1 MFQSLPV
8 NAFHFKVDFIF
19 PLPSKSLD
27 ARFESIEGIGKS
39 IVPKK
44 PTDAKGAENTVALSS
59 AVELQ
64 KGELTLKRGL
74 IPGSY
79 LIDWFEMNITLKKRI
94 PIPIVVSALDAN
106 HAPIYSWFFYNA
118 HPIKWE
124 TGGFNA
130 MSGKYIT
137 ETIVIQY
144 DWYKQVNMQS
154 GIFSAVASAALGAT
168 NYVADAGSKVA
179 QSGAQVAKSAV
190 DGATSIA
197 KTAVAPATNAI
208 KKGVDTAT
216 DAIQDGANIASKKI
230 EEGVKKTND
239 AIEDAYE

>member
-39 IVPKK
+39 IVSNKK
-44 PTDAKGAENTVALSS
+44 TGTQEVQNSVTNSS
-59 AVELQ
+59 AVELE
-64 KGELTLKRGL
+64 KGQLTLKRGL
-74 IPGSY
+74 IPGSF

-106 HAPIYSWFFYNA
+106 HSPIYSWFFYNA
-118 HPIKWE
+118 YPIKWE

-154 GIFSAVASAALGAT
+154 GMFSAVANAALGAA
-168 NYVADAGSKVA
+168 NYVTDAGSKVA
-179 QSGAQVAKSAV
+179 QKGVSAV
-190 DGATSIA
+190 KS
-197 KTAVAPATNAI
+197 
-208 KKGVDTAT
+208 GVDSA
-216 DAIQDGANIASKKI
+216 AGAVGDIL
-230 EEGVKKTND
+230 D
-239 AIEDAYE
+239 

>member
-39 IVPKK
+39 IVSNKK
-44 PTDAKGAENTVALSS
+44 TGTQEVQNSVTNSS
-59 AVELQ
+59 AVELE
-64 KGELTLKRGL
+64 KGQLTLKRGL
-74 IPGSY
+74 IPGSF

-118 HPIKWE
+118 YPIKWE

-154 GIFSAVASAALGAT
+154 GMFSAVANAALGAA

-179 QSGAQVAKSAV
+179 QKGVSAV
-190 DGATSIA
+190 KS
-197 KTAVAPATNAI
+197 
-208 KKGVDTAT
+208 GVDSAAG
-216 DAIQDGANIASKKI
+216 AIGDIL
-230 EEGVKKTND
+230 D
-239 AIEDAYE
+239 

>member
-39 IVPKK
+39 IVSNKK
-44 PTDAKGAENTVALSS
+44 TDAQGVQNSVTNSS
-59 AVELQ
+59 AVELE
-64 KGELTLKRGL
+64 KGQLTLKRGL
-74 IPGSY
+74 IPGSF

-106 HAPIYSWFFYNA
+106 HTPIYSWFFYNA
-118 HPIKWE
+118 YPIKWE

-144 DWYKQVNMQS
+144 DWYKQVNMQT
-154 GIFSAVASAALGAT
+154 GIFSAVASAALGAS

-179 QSGAQVAKSAV
+179 QKGVNAAKSGV
-190 DGATSIA
+190 DS
-197 KTAVAPATNAI
+197 ATNAV
-208 KKGVDTAT
+208 K
-216 DAIQDGANIASKKI
+216 DALD
-230 EEGVKKTND
+230 
-239 AIEDAYE
+239 

>member
-39 IVPKK
+39 IVSNKK
-44 PTDAKGAENTVALSS
+44 TDAQGVQNSVTNSS
-59 AVELQ
+59 AVELE
-64 KGELTLKRGL
+64 KGQLTLKRGL
-74 IPGSY
+74 IPGSF

-106 HAPIYSWFFYNA
+106 HTPIYSWFFYNA
-118 HPIKWE
+118 YPIKWE

-144 DWYKQVNMQS
+144 DWYKQVNMQT
-154 GIFSAVASAALGAT
+154 GIFSAVASAALGAS

-179 QSGAQVAKSAV
+179 QKGVNAAKSGV
-190 DGATSIA
+190 DS
-197 KTAVAPATNAI
+197 ATNTV
-208 KKGVDTAT
+208 K
-216 DAIQDGANIASKKI
+216 DALD
-230 EEGVKKTND
+230 
-239 AIEDAYE
+239 

>member
-39 IVPKK
+39 IVSNKK
-44 PTDAKGAENTVALSS
+44 TDAQGVQNSVTNST
-59 AVELQ
+59 AVELE
-64 KGELTLKRGL
+64 KGQLTLKRGL
-74 IPGSY
+74 IPGSF

-106 HAPIYSWFFYNA
+106 HTPIYSWFFYNA
-118 HPIKWE
+118 YPIKWE

-144 DWYKQVNMQS
+144 DWYKQVNMQT
-154 GIFSAVASAALGAT
+154 GIFSAVASAALGAS

-179 QSGAQVAKSAV
+179 QKGVNAAKSGV
-190 DGATSIA
+190 DS
-197 KTAVAPATNAI
+197 ATNAV
-208 KKGVDTAT
+208 K
-216 DAIQDGANIASKKI
+216 DALD
-230 EEGVKKTND
+230 
-239 AIEDAYE
+239 